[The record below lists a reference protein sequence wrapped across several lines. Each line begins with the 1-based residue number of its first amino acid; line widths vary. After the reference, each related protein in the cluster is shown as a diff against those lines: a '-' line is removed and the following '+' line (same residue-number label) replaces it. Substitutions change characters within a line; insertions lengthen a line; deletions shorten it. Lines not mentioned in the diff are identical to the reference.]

1 MRNTRVK
8 LGWMFCLVL
17 AALCLTIRADAQSQ
31 DRRFGT
37 QRGAQLTYEPRGPGI
52 LFDAL
57 DPALKKW
64 YVPQ

>member
-1 MRNTRVK
+1 MRRP
-8 LGWMFCLVL
+8 GGIPAWSLVL
-17 AALCLTIRADAQSQ
+17 AFVAVLQAVGAEAQSQ

-37 QRGAQLTYEPRGPGI
+37 QRGAELTFEPRGPGVH
-52 LFDAL
+52 FDAL